1 MVVRIATMVL
11 RITALLALI
20 LGIIFWVTDSA
31 DSFIP
36 VHMILGILVVLSL
49 WTAGIVAAL
58 VKGGSW
64 GLAGAAVVLGAIVL
78 VVGLTQKTLIPNPHW
93 VIQVIH
99 LLLGLLAIGL
109 GEMIAARYRRR
120 AAMVS
125 AR

>member
-20 LGIIFWVTDSA
+20 LGIIFWATDSA
-31 DSFIP
+31 DSLVP

-49 WTAGIVAAL
+49 WTAGIVAA
-58 VKGGSW
+58 VSRRGSW

-78 VVGLTQKTLIPNPHW
+78 VVGLTQRTLLPNPHW
-93 VIQVIH
+93 VIQVTH

-109 GEMIAARYRRR
+109 GEMIAARYKRR

>member
-31 DSFIP
+31 ASFVP

-49 WTAGIVAAL
+49 WTLGIVAAMSSS
-58 VKGGSW
+58 GSW

-78 VVGLTQKTLIPNPHW
+78 VVGLTQRTLIPNPHW

-99 LLLGLLAIGL
+99 LLLGLLAVGL
-109 GEMIAARYRRR
+109 GEMIGARYKRR

-125 AR
+125 VR